1 MPSNPSSPE
10 PGGRR
15 VALFRNGANQA
26 IRIPREFEFPTSEAL
41 LFRDGDRLVI
51 EAFPRPPSLLRTL
64 EELEPLDESFPDVDA
79 SLLPTD
85 SVDLP

>member
-1 MPSNPSSPE
+1 MPSSPSSSE
-10 PGGRR
+10 PQGRR

-51 EAFPRPPSLLRTL
+51 EALPRPPSLLRTL